1 MVLNINDLRVAFT
14 FPARIMLT
22 AVFHILLGVKRTAP
36 FEMIKKP
43 RKKVRDERTGK
54 YSYPE
59 ETFDDDEEE
68 NDDEDSYEY
77 VDKFRFKVDAEAL
90 RAAIVQKTNLKAK
103 QQLSSSSSSSGND
116 LSGQRLGEDGDVS
129 SDSDNRDIM
138 FNQSLLDKIEA
149 IIDDSG
155 ENTTYRL
162 VLDIDDFAAMID
174 QTNTKKNK
182 NDGSKN
188 DGYGSDENDSD
199 EDDSMYSSDGIYID
213 KKERAEKKKS
223 LAYSDLKMAEAEAF
237 IHRNL
242 DATIKYNIVEAKKEV
257 QKFDA
262 NRYFESNVN
271 DIEESSVGN
280 VLQYGDSEEDLD
292 SETES
297 YFNHNEGDILKKI
310 ENNKRNKKENE
321 VSERNISNLA
331 IARKNKKN
339 NLKVKIK
346 AKPRQYL
353 ADMTKDI
360 ILENI
365 YGTAVI
371 GIILTSSIFLFD
383 WISTNVVLLLQSC
396 LSSILKF
403 LPFFQSKKS
412 FWQRSAKP
420 LVLSSILFSN
430 LFVHI
435 LRKIKEENQFA
446 GIGYKEGE
454 QIKRKSSIFSDN
466 FRFLKGMFSKIKI
479 GR

>member
-1 MVLNINDLRVAFT
+1 
-14 FPARIMLT
+14 MLT

-237 IHRNL
+237 IHRNS
-242 DATIKYNIVEAKKEV
+242 DETVKNKYIESIKEV

-262 NRYFESNVN
+262 SRYFDSNVN
-271 DIEESSVGN
+271 DIEEFSAGK
-280 VLQYGDSEEDLD
+280 VLHYGDSEEDLD

-297 YFNHNEGDILKKI
+297 YFNQNEGNVLKKI
-310 ENNKRNKKENE
+310 EMNKKNKKENE
-321 VSERNISNLA
+321 ISGRNISKLA
-331 IARKNKKN
+331 TSRKNKKN
-339 NLKVKIK
+339 NLKVKSK

-383 WISTNVVLLLQSC
+383 WISTNIVLVLQSC
-396 LSSILKF
+396 FTSILKF
-403 LPFFQSKKS
+403 MPFFQSKIS
-412 FWQRSAKP
+412 LWQRSAKP
-420 LVLSSILFSN
+420 IVLSCILFSN
-430 LFVHI
+430 LFVYF
-435 LRKIKEENQFA
+435 LRKIKDENRFA

-454 QIKRKSSIFSDN
+454 KTKRKSSIFRYN
-466 FRFLKGMFSKIKI
+466 FQFLKGVFNKVKT

>member
-1 MVLNINDLRVAFT
+1 
-14 FPARIMLT
+14 
-22 AVFHILLGVKRTAP
+22 
-36 FEMIKKP
+36 
-43 RKKVRDERTGK
+43 
-54 YSYPE
+54 
-59 ETFDDDEEE
+59 
-68 NDDEDSYEY
+68 
-77 VDKFRFKVDAEAL
+77 
-90 RAAIVQKTNLKAK
+90 
-103 QQLSSSSSSSGND
+103 
-116 LSGQRLGEDGDVS
+116 
-129 SDSDNRDIM
+129 
-138 FNQSLLDKIEA
+138 
-149 IIDDSG
+149 
-155 ENTTYRL
+155 
-162 VLDIDDFAAMID
+162 MID

-242 DATIKYNIVEAKKEV
+242 DATTKYNIVEAKKEV

-310 ENNKRNKKENE
+310 ENNKRSKKENE
-321 VSERNISNLA
+321 VSERNISKLA
-331 IARKNKKN
+331 LARKNKKN

-383 WISTNVVLLLQSC
+383 WISTNFVLLLQSC

-466 FRFLKGMFSKIKI
+466 FRFLKGMFNKIKI